1 MKCLDEKVSRD
12 NVWMLPWIGQ
22 ERTLKPQVEYRMDTV
37 ALLDSVPS
45 SQEVPLFL
53 GLVSAR
59 RHPLEN
65 LLPDFRG
72 WEFGPNGKPDKKI
85 APHLRVIVCNF
96 SSKKR

>member
-72 WEFGPNGKPDKKI
+72 WEIGPNGKPDKKI
-85 APHLRVIVCNF
+85 APHLRVIACNF
-96 SSKKR
+96 SG